1 MMREAKNEVTGAGR
15 GRPGRWKKMSNSDFC
30 EKCGCQKD
38 EDSMYYRFCEDCL
51 EEWAEENEVYL

>member
-1 MMREAKNEVTGAGR
+1 MMREKKNEVTEAR
-15 GRPGRWKKMSNSDFC
+15 GVNNLEFC

-38 EDSMYYRFCEDCL
+38 EDSTYYRFCEDCL

>member
-1 MMREAKNEVTGAGR
+1 MNE
-15 GRPGRWKKMSNSDFC
+15 FC

-38 EDSMYYRFCEDCL
+38 EYMNSPYCEDCI